1 MAATDTLSTTETSS
15 DDVIVEAATAPADA
29 VAPPVLPRR
38 RELLFGT
45 AFATGGVVMALV
57 TLIGAYLAT
66 RDATGAAWL
75 SANEIPLTQPNM
87 QLVTLGMSVV
97 TMQWAVWS
105 INRDDRYHTYLALGV
120 TILLGAAFVNQT
132 SFLFNQA
139 EIVMGQA
146 EGPLFYAVTAGHLAM
161 VVAGL
166 IFMALMGFR
175 TLGGQ
180 FSSRQPDGIGAAAI
194 FWQAAVALY
203 VVIWF
208 AVYVQK

>member
-1 MAATDTLSTTETSS
+1 MADTDTLSLESG
-15 DDVIVEAATAPADA
+15 IPAPI
-29 VAPPVLPRR
+29 LPRR

-45 AFATGGVVMALV
+45 AFATAGVAMGLI
-57 TLIGAYLAT
+57 TLIGAYIAT

-75 SANEIPLTQPNM
+75 STNEIPLTQPNM
-87 QLVTLGMSVV
+87 QLVTLGMSVI

-105 INRDDRYHTYLALGV
+105 INRDDRYHTYLALG
-120 TILLGAAFVNQT
+120 TTMLLGVAFVNQT
-132 SFLFNQA
+132 SFLYNMA
-139 EIVMGQA
+139 GVAMVSA
-146 EGPLFYAVTAGHLAM
+146 EGPLFYGVTAGHLGM

-180 FSSRQPDGIGAAAI
+180 FSSRQPDGISAAAI
-194 FWQAAVALY
+194 FWYAAVALY
-203 VVIWF
+203 AVIWF

>member
-1 MAATDTLSTTETSS
+1 MAESSTLSLDS
-15 DDVIVEAATAPADA
+15 A
-29 VAPPVLPRR
+29 VPPPVLPRR

-45 AFATGGVVMALV
+45 AFATAGVVMAMA
-57 TLIGAYLAT
+57 TLIGVYIST
-66 RDATGAAWL
+66 RDATGDVWL
-75 SANEIPLTQPNM
+75 SVNNIPLTQPNM
-87 QLVTLGMSVV
+87 QLVTIGASVV

-120 TILLGAAFVNQT
+120 TLLLGAAFVNQT
-132 SFLFNQA
+132 TFLYNQA
-139 EIVMGQA
+139 GITIVQA
-146 EGPLFYAVTAGHLAM
+146 EGPIFYAVTAGHLAM

-166 IFMALMGFR
+166 IFMTLMGFR

-194 FWQAAVALY
+194 FWYAAVALY
-203 VVIWF
+203 AVIWF

>member
-1 MAATDTLSTTETSS
+1 MADTPTLALDSG
-15 DDVIVEAATAPADA
+15 IPAPL
-29 VAPPVLPRR
+29 LPRR

-45 AFATGGVVMALV
+45 AFATAGIVMAMA
-57 TLIGAYLAT
+57 TLIGAYIAS

-75 SANEIPLTQPNM
+75 SANDLPLTQPNM
-87 QLVTLGMSVV
+87 QLITIGMSVV

-120 TILLGAAFVNQT
+120 TLLLGVAFVNQT
-132 SFLFNQA
+132 SFLYNQA
-139 EIVMGQA
+139 GITIVQA

-161 VVAGL
+161 VVAGMV
-166 IFMALMGFR
+166 FMALMGFR

-194 FWQAAVALY
+194 FWYAAVALY
-203 VVIWF
+203 AVIWF

>member
-1 MAATDTLSTTETSS
+1 MADTSTLALDTGT
-15 DDVIVEAATAPADA
+15 P
-29 VAPPVLPRR
+29 PPVLPRR

-45 AFATGGVVMALV
+45 AFMTAGVVMAMA
-57 TLIGAYLAT
+57 TLIGAYIAT
-66 RDATGAAWL
+66 RDANGAAWL
-75 SANEIPLTQPNM
+75 SANTIPLSQPNM
-87 QLVTLGMSVV
+87 QLITIGMSVV

-120 TILLGAAFVNQT
+120 TLLLGVAFVNQV
-132 SFLFNQA
+132 SFLYKQA
-139 EIVMGQA
+139 GITIVQA

-161 VVAGL
+161 VVAGMV
-166 IFMALMGFR
+166 FMALMGFR

-194 FWQAAVALY
+194 FWYAAAALY
-203 VVIWF
+203 AVIWF

>member
-1 MAATDTLSTTETSS
+1 MAETSTLSLDS
-15 DDVIVEAATAPADA
+15 A
-29 VAPPVLPRR
+29 VPPPVLPRR

-45 AFATGGVVMALV
+45 AFATAGVVMAMA
-57 TLIGAYLAT
+57 TLIGVYIST
-66 RDATGAAWL
+66 RDANGAAWL
-75 SANEIPLTQPNM
+75 AVNTIPLTQPNM
-87 QLVTLGMSVV
+87 QLVTIGASVV

-105 INRDDRYHTYLALGV
+105 INRDDRYHTYMALGV
-120 TILLGAAFVNQT
+120 TLLLGAAFINQT
-132 SFLFNQA
+132 TFLYHQA
-139 EIVMGQA
+139 GITIVQA

-161 VVAGL
+161 VAAGM

-194 FWQAAVALY
+194 FWYAAVALY
-203 VVIWF
+203 AVIWF

>member
-1 MAATDTLSTTETSS
+1 MAETDSPPL
-15 DDVIVEAATAPADA
+15 AAAPA
-29 VAPPVLPRR
+29 PILPRR

-45 AFATGGVVMALV
+45 AFATAGVVMGMV
-57 TLIGAYLAT
+57 TLIGAYITT

-75 SANEIPLTQPNM
+75 STNVIPLTQPNM
-87 QLVTLGMSVV
+87 QLLTLAMSVV

-105 INRDDRYHTYLALGV
+105 IGRDDRYHTYLALGV
-120 TILLGAAFVNQT
+120 TLLLGLAFLNQT
-132 SFLFNQA
+132 SFLFNQ
-139 EIVMGQA
+139 MGVTIAQA

-161 VVAGL
+161 IVGGMVFIG
-166 IFMALMGFR
+166 LMGLR

-194 FWQAAVALY
+194 FWYASCALY
-203 VVIWF
+203 PVIWF

>member
-1 MAATDTLSTTETSS
+1 MADTTMSLDS
-15 DDVIVEAATAPADA
+15 A
-29 VAPPVLPRR
+29 VTPPVLPRR

-45 AFATGGVVMALV
+45 AFATAGVVMAMA
-57 TLIGAYLAT
+57 TLIGVYVST
-66 RDATGAAWL
+66 RDANGAAWL
-75 SANEIPLTQPNM
+75 SVNTIPLTQPNM
-87 QLVTLGMSVV
+87 QLVTIGASVV

-105 INRDDRYHTYLALGV
+105 INRDDRYHTYMALGV

-132 SFLFNQA
+132 TFLFTQA
-139 EIVMGQA
+139 GITIVQA
-146 EGPLFYAVTAGHLAM
+146 EGPIFYAVTAGHLAM

-166 IFMALMGFR
+166 LFMVLMGFR

-194 FWQAAVALY
+194 FWYAAVALY